1 MENLT
6 SNKKDQDKNS
16 QLLELPDYLIIN
28 FIFPYLSN
36 KEAFL
41 NLRIVHPYLNKI
53 IKESLGENYKE
64 EIRLKLIFE
73 RDKLIK
79 EYENKIKY
87 LVNLRNLLIFY
98 NINSNLME
106 MLKLCVDYLDNEN
119 ILKLIIIFS
128 EIFFENDLMDTLLN
142 NNINIE
148 NKKNIV
154 LEIINDENTVNEY
167 LLRFTM
173 ILDLDNDTESDLFSG
188 LKLMFSQI
196 DAENVENINESCRL
210 INSFLQSLF
219 HFQDL
224 KKDAKNVKLKVV
236 EMNENN

>member
-1 MENLT
+1 MEDLT
-6 SNKKDQDKNS
+6 SKKDEDKNS
-16 QLLELPDYLIIN
+16 KLLELPDYLIIN
-28 FIFPYLSN
+28 FIFPFLSN
-36 KEAFL
+36 KEAFI
-41 NLRIVHPYLNKI
+41 NLRIVHSYLNKI
-53 IKESLGENYKE
+53 IKESLGDNYKE
-64 EIRLKLIFE
+64 EIRLKLMKE
-73 RDKLIK
+73 RDKLIN

-87 LVNLRNLLIFY
+87 LVNIRNLLIFY

-154 LEIINDENTVNEY
+154 LEIINDENTINEY

-173 ILDLDNDTESDLFSG
+173 ILDFDNDTENDLFSG
-188 LKLMFSQI
+188 LKLMFSEI
-196 DAENVENINESCRL
+196 DSENVENINESCRL

-224 KKDAKNVKLKVV
+224 KQDANHVKLKVV
-236 EMNENN
+236 NISENI

>member
-1 MENLT
+1 MEDLT
-6 SNKKDQDKNS
+6 SKKDEDKNS
-16 QLLELPDYLIIN
+16 KLLELPDYLIIN
-28 FIFPYLSN
+28 FIFPFLSN
-36 KEAFL
+36 KEAFI
-41 NLRIVHPYLNKI
+41 NFRIVHSYLNKI
-53 IKESLGENYKE
+53 IKESLGDNYKE
-64 EIRLKLIFE
+64 EIRLKLIKE
-73 RDKLIK
+73 RDKLIN

-87 LVNLRNLLIFY
+87 LVNIRNLLIFY

-154 LEIINDENTVNEY
+154 LEIINDENTINEY

-173 ILDLDNDTESDLFSG
+173 ILDLDNDTENDLFSG
-188 LKLMFSQI
+188 LKLMFSEI
-196 DAENVENINESCRL
+196 DSENVENINESCRL

-224 KKDAKNVKLKVV
+224 KQDANNVKLKVV
-236 EMNENN
+236 NISENI

>member
-1 MENLT
+1 MH
-6 SNKKDQDKNS
+6 S
-16 QLLELPDYLIIN
+16 
-28 FIFPYLSN
+28 
-36 KEAFL
+36 
-41 NLRIVHPYLNKI
+41 YLNKI
-53 IKESLGENYKE
+53 IKESLGDNYKE
-64 EIRLKLIFE
+64 EIRLKLIKE

-87 LVNLRNLLIFY
+87 LVNIRNLLIFY

-154 LEIINDENTVNEY
+154 LEIINDENTINEY

-173 ILDLDNDTESDLFSG
+173 ILDFDNDTENDLFSG
-188 LKLMFSQI
+188 LKLMFSEI
-196 DAENVENINESCRL
+196 DSENVENINESCRL

-219 HFQDL
+219 HFQNL
-224 KKDAKNVKLKVV
+224 KQDANNVKLKVV
-236 EMNENN
+236 NISENIY